1 VTHAPLSAEG
11 FRKIIGVS
19 RETHDHLQIFVA
31 LLKSWNRRINL
42 VGRDT
47 IGDIWRRHILDS
59 AQLFHLIPPK
69 TRTLVDLGSGAGL
82 PGLILS
88 IMGVPQ
94 VHLIESDGRKAVFLR
109 EAIRVTGAPA
119 IVHSTRIDRVTP
131 FAADVITARAL
142 APLPE
147 LLRISEQFRGRHT
160 ICLFLKGR
168 MVEEELTE
176 ATKTWHMQIYRQP
189 SLTDASGSILRLEAI
204 ARDPNAAGS
213 PRCTSTT

>member
-1 VTHAPLSAEG
+1 VTHPPLSAEG
-11 FRKIIGVS
+11 FRKVIGVS
-19 RETHDHLQIFVA
+19 RETHDRLQDFVA

-47 IGDIWRRHILDS
+47 VGDIWRRHILDS
-59 AQLFHLIPPK
+59 AQLFRLMPPE

-82 PGLILS
+82 PGLVLA

-109 EAIRVTGAPA
+109 EAIRVTSTPA
-119 IVHSTRIDRVTP
+119 IVHSKRIDRVTP
-131 FAADVITARAL
+131 FVADVITARAL

-147 LLRISEQFRGRHT
+147 LMRISEQFRDPHT
-160 ICLFLKGR
+160 ICLVLKGR

-176 ATKTWHMQIYRQP
+176 ATKTWHMQVHRQP
-189 SLTDASGSILRLEAI
+189 SLTDPSGAILRLEAI
-204 ARDPNAAGS
+204 ARDPNAIGS
-213 PRCTSTT
+213 RRSTKH